1 MEAMLDLEILKLDI
15 YINQL
20 YKVLKEFSKL
30 TEFIDGFRRKFENY
44 KKKNDLFNDRLWK
57 RQKAD

>member
-30 TEFIDGFRRKFENY
+30 TEFIDRFPRKFENY
-44 KKKNDLFNDRLWK
+44 KK
-57 RQKAD
+57 

>member
-30 TEFIDGFRRKFENY
+30 TEFIDRFRRKFENY

>member
-30 TEFIDGFRRKFENY
+30 TEFIDKFQRKFENY
-44 KKKNDLFNDRLWK
+44 K
-57 RQKAD
+57 Q